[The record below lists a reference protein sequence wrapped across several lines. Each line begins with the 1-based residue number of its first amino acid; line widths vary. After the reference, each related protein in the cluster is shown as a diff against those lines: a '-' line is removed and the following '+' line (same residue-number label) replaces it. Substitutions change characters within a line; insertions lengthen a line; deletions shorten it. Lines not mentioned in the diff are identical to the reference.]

1 MGNTAV
7 MALKCGPMS
16 RPSPHP
22 AAPPLC
28 LRTGAATRS
37 TVFGPAVLALA
48 ALLTACGSTPPA
60 PQRPAERPA
69 AAPAPRPAA
78 PAPTLQN
85 PAAPAESAAAAAPSG
100 ADGPPELP
108 RDLLPALPRPE
119 LLNIPDPEP
128 VVEPIRPKGPNKPYA
143 IGGWTYVP
151 ETDDVE
157 WKQTGLASW
166 YGKKFHGRRTA
177 SGEVYNLWG
186 MTAAHV
192 TLPIPSYAR
201 VTNPK
206 NGHSVIVRIND
217 RGPFSRDRIIDLS
230 WAAAA
235 KLDLLRGVATVQIE
249 RITHEAIRSGEWKRN
264 TSAAPGYDI
273 GGERLGDSSA
283 TRLQPINTFGP
294 RESRVLARQPDR
306 RSRPRSDGPPAEL
319 APVLDSSARQL
330 ALAELPAT
338 PAAATDLHEPP
349 AVLHTLQ
356 QERAGTQAGRGWWL
370 QLGSFSTQ
378 DHADGFYRRL
388 GELLHGLDPLLT
400 MFQESKQH
408 KIQAGPFETREEAAT
423 FGQRLREK
431 LKGLAPT
438 LVERK

>member
-1 MGNTAV
+1 MGIATV

-16 RPSPHP
+16 RPSPP
-22 AAPPLC
+22 LSSTSPLC
-28 LRTGAATRS
+28 LRTGASRS
-37 TVFGPAVLALA
+37 TVVGPAALALA
-48 ALLTACGSTPPA
+48 VLLTACGSTPPA
-60 PQRPAERPA
+60 QQRPAARPT

-78 PAPTLQN
+78 PAPALQA
-85 PAAPAESAAAAAPSG
+85 PAAPVESAAAAAPSS

-108 RDLLPALPRPE
+108 RDILPTLPRPE

-186 MTAAHV
+186 LTAAHV

-206 NGHSVIVRIND
+206 NGRSVIVRIND

-249 RITHEAIRSGEWKRN
+249 RITHEAIRSGEWRRN
-264 TSAAPGYDI
+264 TGAAPSYDI

-283 TRLQPINTFGP
+283 TRLQPIDTLGP
-294 RESRVLARQPDR
+294 RESRVLARSPER
-306 RSRPRSDGPPAEL
+306 KTRARSDGPPTDMV
-319 APVLDSSARQL
+319 PVLDHSARQL
-330 ALAELPAT
+330 ALAE
-338 PAAATDLHEPP
+338 PP
-349 AVLHTLQ
+349 APSVPTPELPPPTAALHTLQ
-356 QERAGTQAGRGWWL
+356 QERAGTQSGRGWWL